1 MNHVNSASTGN
12 INEENSLSTTTWK
25 AIRSNLAYNISPKD
39 IKDKGYL
46 YKSPKYI
53 NINKSETFYKP
64 TIGSTYNN
72 KIDNND
78 KP

>member
-1 MNHVNSASTGN
+1 MNVSV
-12 INEENSLSTTTWK
+12 NEENSLSTTTWK
-25 AIRSNLAYNISPKD
+25 AIRTNLASNISPKD

-53 NINKSETFYKP
+53 NINKSETFYK
-64 TIGSTYNN
+64 SSMANSNN

-78 KP
+78 KLQ